1 MVMPNINDNVMVVF
15 EIIEK
20 IKEKIIGWTGS
31 ISGIASIL
39 GSWQICHNVCL
50 VIVALLGILGITVV
64 GMPLAFLT
72 EIAVPIW
79 TVAFILLLITI
90 ILYIK
95 KKCISKQLLLF
106 NTWLIIA
113 GIPFQSLQKFSVIFW
128 VVGGLIAAAGIY
140 LFIKSKLNTK
150 NEKKKE
156 ACH

>member
-1 MVMPNINDNVMVVF
+1 MVINY
-15 EIIEK
+15 

-50 VIVALLGILGITVV
+50 AIVAILGVLGITVV

-95 KKCISKQLLLF
+95 KKCISKNLLLF
-106 NTWLIIA
+106 NGGLIIA

-128 VVGGLIAAAGIY
+128 VIGGLMAAASIY
-140 LFIKSKLNTK
+140 FFVRGWLQ
-150 NEKKKE
+150 KKKSDDKKCDS
-156 ACH
+156 CH